1 MLKSIRGFADA
12 KITAILLVLAI
23 GAVASMLILA
33 GGSLTS
39 GSACSYDDAVYG
51 KAADLTE
58 FSDLQSRVLPD
69 KAHRLMSEVKSARW
83 KKAGWDFGIDRP
95 PQDAEEKTVGLRS
108 ADGSSE
114 VELTVWKLEDDTGKH
129 LWLEVEAAKLGGK
142 STSKKGYYTA
152 G

>member
-1 MLKSIRGFADA
+1 MLHSIRGFADS
-12 KITAILLVLAI
+12 KIVAVLLVLAI

-33 GGSLTS
+33 GGPIGS
-39 GSACSYDDAVYG
+39 GGACSYDDVVYG
-51 KAADLTE
+51 MADELTE

-69 KAHRLMSEVKSARW
+69 KAHRLVSEVKSARW
-83 KKAGWDFGIDRP
+83 KRAGWDFGINRP
-95 PQDAEEKTVGLRS
+95 PQDAEERTVGLRS

-129 LWLEVEAAKLGGK
+129 LWLEVKATKLDGK
-142 STSKKGYYTA
+142 TTSKRGYYTA

>member
-1 MLKSIRGFADA
+1 MKSIRGFADS
-12 KITAILLVLAI
+12 KIVTILLVLAI
-23 GAVASMLILA
+23 GAAASMVVLA
-33 GGSLTS
+33 GGSFSS
-39 GSACSYDDAVYG
+39 GGTCSYDDVVYG

-83 KKAGWDFGIDRP
+83 KKAGWDFGFDRP
-95 PQDAEEKTVGLRS
+95 PKEAEERTVGLKS
-108 ADGSSE
+108 ADGSTE

-129 LWLEVEAAKLGGK
+129 LWLEVEATKLGGE